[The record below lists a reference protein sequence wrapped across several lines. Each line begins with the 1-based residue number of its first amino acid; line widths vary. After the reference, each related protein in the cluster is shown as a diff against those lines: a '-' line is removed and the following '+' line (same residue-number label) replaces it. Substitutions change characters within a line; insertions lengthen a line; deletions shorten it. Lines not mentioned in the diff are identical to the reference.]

1 MALTTVWMSVRAP
14 PSDLRYNNALQVG
27 PEVGSCLWTQ
37 ACKQCQHFRTCEF
50 DILGSLSQTVV
61 CVCCVCVCCVCVC
74 CVCVCCVSSRGRAC
88 ACSFY
93 GRFESSRAFI
103 SQDCEKLKYDI
114 PVHKSFPATCPQEFL
129 PGHISPQVPVTCQPA
144 QSHLPLLPSFSHL
157 SACPHLRLKSPQLFM
172 LNGLAVTQHP
182 LCVPYSESVSLS
194 FSHLVYCNSF
204 FEVPLGIKQVR
215 GS

>member
-1 MALTTVWMSVRAP
+1 MALTTVWLSVRAP
-14 PSDLRYNNALQVG
+14 PSDLQYNNALQVG

-37 ACKQCQHFRTCEF
+37 ACKLCQPFRTCEF

-61 CVCCVCVCCVCVC
+61 CVCAVCVCVCVC
-74 CVCVCCVSSRGRAC
+74 SRGRAC

-93 GRFESSRAFI
+93 GRFESARAFI

-157 SACPHLRLKSPQLFM
+157 SACPHLRLTFPSTFY
-172 LNGLAVTQHP
+172 AEWTSCHP
-182 LCVPYSESVSLS
+182 AS
-194 FSHLVYCNSF
+194 F
-204 FEVPLGIKQVR
+204 VR
-215 GS
+215 PVF